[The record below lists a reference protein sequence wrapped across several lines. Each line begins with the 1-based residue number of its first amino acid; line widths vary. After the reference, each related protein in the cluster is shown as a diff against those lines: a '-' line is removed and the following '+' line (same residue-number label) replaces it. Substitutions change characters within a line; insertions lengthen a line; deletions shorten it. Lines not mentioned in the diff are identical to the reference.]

1 MVPEWCFRK
10 MERGEINIDPIQRE
24 FFTAEALVRETIQ
37 NSLDAAR
44 EGCKVHVRFWEN
56 QIKTKTSTIATNK
69 QLFIPVRLYQKSK
82 IKRGAMVIFFRWRG
96 SISTM

>member
-1 MVPEWCFRK
+1 

-24 FFTAEALVRETIQ
+24 FFTTEALEGGIAEALVRETIQ